1 MRDLD
6 STPQFGHDDCLTIG
20 ALNIGT
26 RRAELDF
33 ANITAAVAP
42 RLTIVS
48 SCRQGRDLKS
58 GRWSA
63 GGTSGPAHVMCP

>member
-6 STPQFGHDDCLTIG
+6 STPQFGHDDRLTIG

-33 ANITAAVAP
+33 ANITGSRGAKAKDRFIMPPGPQSQVRAMVSRRHVRPRSCAA
-42 RLTIVS
+42 
-48 SCRQGRDLKS
+48 
-58 GRWSA
+58 
-63 GGTSGPAHVMCP
+63 